1 MIDPADVDEELLLGA
16 ADVVVVDVVVVAEA
30 VVSFSVVDEVTGC
43 FTSQAD
49 VLGITSL
56 STGGSSWSCTWP
68 CGLSPLRRL
77 SRQRSRCPL
86 PVPATAP

>member
-1 MIDPADVDEELLLGA
+1 MVDPADVDDELLLDA
-16 ADVVVVDVVVVAEA
+16 AVVVVAVAVVVEA
-30 VVSFSVVDEVTGC
+30 VVSFSVADEVTGC

-49 VLGITSL
+49 VLGIISL

-86 PVPATAP
+86 PFPAAAP